1 MIRLDMRTRAS
12 ALVLLLF
19 ACVTPKEASMAA
31 QTANLSLLEDLDN
44 ASKTRQLAHSDLA
57 ALRTV
62 ADWIKTFVTK
72 PHKDLGRDGLVC
84 PFVPEAMQ
92 RKTLW
97 LASEHIAGRS
107 VADIVEL
114 VNGYKTQLLQQPFHG
129 EGVNYNSIVVVFTD
143 LSADRAKGLFDDVLK
158 QLAVPSYVEDGLV
171 MGGFYE
177 SNEGTAVY
185 NQGFRPFMSP
195 VPFLLMRHAVIS
207 DWKFFLDNDDWL
219 NRWAH
224 RYGESAVR
232 ALAEELR
239 RLPWRAGGGESHNK

>member
-1 MIRLDMRTRAS
+1 M
-12 ALVLLLF
+12 
-19 ACVTPKEASMAA
+19 
-31 QTANLSLLEDLDN
+31 N
-44 ASKTRQLAHSDLA
+44 
-57 ALRTV
+57 
-62 ADWIKTFVTK
+62 
-72 PHKDLGRDGLVC
+72 
-84 PFVPEAMQ
+84 
-92 RKTLW
+92 
-97 LASEHIAGRS
+97 
-107 VADIVEL
+107 
-114 VNGYKTQLLQQPFHG
+114 YK
-129 EGVNYNSIVVVFTD
+129 SIVVVFTD

-177 SNEGTAVY
+177 NNEGTAVY
-185 NQGFRPFMSP
+185 NRGFRPFMSP

-239 RLPWRAGGGESHNK
+239 RLPWRARRD

>member
-1 MIRLDMRTRAS
+1 MRNS
-12 ALVLLLF
+12 
-19 ACVTPKEASMAA
+19 C
-31 QTANLSLLEDLDN
+31 
-44 ASKTRQLAHSDLA
+44 
-57 ALRTV
+57 
-62 ADWIKTFVTK
+62 
-72 PHKDLGRDGLVC
+72 
-84 PFVPEAMQ
+84 VPEAMQ

-107 VADIVEL
+107 VADVVQL

-129 EGVNYNSIVVVFTD
+129 EGVNYHSIVVVFTD

-177 SNEGTAVY
+177 SNEATAIY
-185 NQGFRPFMSP
+185 NRSFRPFTPP

-207 DWKFFLDNDDWL
+207 DGKFFLDNDDWL

-224 RYGESAVR
+224 RYGESGVR

-239 RLPWRAGGGESHNK
+239 RLPWRAGGDQSRNK